1 MQKIK
6 YLTAILI
13 LQSCT
18 QNNDGL
24 EDFIKNRDYYAYN
37 KDGYI
42 YTIDGIDEV
51 SKIFYETSTLTKG
64 DSALKCSIPQK
75 IESIIKID
83 DNDFDYTTNHN
94 NNKNLSKK
102 INYKNLYGKL
112 SKIWIESGPYYF
124 IPVAVNDLV
133 EKKQK
138 FRKFFIHGYG
148 DIEVLNIVFLESN
161 ISNNRIYFTIYEK
174 TGGEYYS
181 IFVSIYNDDKLI
193 QGIGARIITKNE
205 FSIIKN
211 FLNESKFMEK

>member
-51 SKIFYETSTLTKG
+51 SKIFYETSTLAKG

-102 INYKNLYGKL
+102 SATKIYMGNYLKYG
-112 SKIWIESGPYYF
+112 
-124 IPVAVNDLV
+124 
-133 EKKQK
+133 
-138 FRKFFIHGYG
+138 
-148 DIEVLNIVFLESN
+148 LN
-161 ISNNRIYFTIYEK
+161 
-174 TGGEYYS
+174 
-181 IFVSIYNDDKLI
+181 
-193 QGIGARIITKNE
+193 QGHITL
-205 FSIIKN
+205 FQ
-211 FLNESKFMEK
+211 LQ